1 VRLVDRLAGVS
12 QRHPALALLVAAV
25 PIMAVEASFGPD
37 GNTGGWERL
46 TYVVF
51 FLYGYL
57 LPPTAG
63 SSTPCDACG
72 GGRWG
77 ARYWWRSCWPWQPRS
92 LTHRDSMR

>member
-1 VRLVDRLAGVS
+1 MRSRFPGVRLVDRLAGVS

-57 LPPTAG
+57 LLQPPVRAHLATPAVVGAG
-63 SSTPCDACG
+63 VRGTG
-72 GGRWG
+72 GGPAGRG
-77 ARYWWRSCWPWQPRS
+77 SQDP
-92 LTHRDSMR
+92 